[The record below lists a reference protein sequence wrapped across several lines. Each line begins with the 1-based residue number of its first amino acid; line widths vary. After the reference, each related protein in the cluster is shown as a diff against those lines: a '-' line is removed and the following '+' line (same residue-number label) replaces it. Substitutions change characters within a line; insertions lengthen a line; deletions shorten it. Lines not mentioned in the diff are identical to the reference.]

1 VTEVWGRLAPM
12 TVWVR
17 LCFVVAYV
25 GGNWSNGSNAG
36 LFSLGSDCSS
46 FYYYPYIGSRLL
58 VLPES

>member
-1 VTEVWGRLAPM
+1 M

-36 LFSLGSDCSS
+36 LFSLNSNNSS
-46 FYYYPYIGSRLL
+46 SNYNTNIGSRLL
-58 VLPES
+58 V